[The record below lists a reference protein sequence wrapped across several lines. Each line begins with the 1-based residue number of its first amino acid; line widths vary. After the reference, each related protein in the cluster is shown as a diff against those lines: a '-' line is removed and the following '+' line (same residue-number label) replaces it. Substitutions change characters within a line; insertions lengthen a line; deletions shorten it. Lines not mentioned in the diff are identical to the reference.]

1 MSEIGKINLLA
12 ARALADE
19 LIRCGVEH
27 VCLSPGSRS
36 APMAIAFAETGRR
49 LWVHFDERSTAFF
62 ALGLA
67 KHSRKPVVALCTS
80 GTASSNFYPAVIE
93 ASYSATPLIV
103 ITCDRPPE
111 LVDFGSPQTIDQSK
125 LYGIYPKWHINLPVP
140 SDDFQVDRYL
150 KAVARRAYQTALS
163 FPAGV
168 VHLNFPFR
176 EPLIPEE
183 IENRKDDSCED
194 MHSILTPDL
203 EGTSPLSKA
212 SASKISDLLQQ
223 SRRGWIVCGYSGG
236 SDHLD
241 SILELSA
248 RLGYLL
254 VADRVS
260 NLGIHN
266 VDRSLLIS
274 SYDLLLGG
282 DPRYLPEPP
291 EVVLR
296 IGASPTS
303 KNLNRY
309 LRQLDLK
316 FSILLDNFGR
326 WHDPDWAA
334 DIVIQS
340 SAKEFVDSVLQF
352 LPDRLNRDV
361 GWLSKWAELDSL
373 VSCKLAE
380 TVLGIN
386 NALFEGRIFFELS
399 DALPAGSQIFVGN
412 SMPVRDLETY
422 FPFTDKAFHIFANRG
437 ANGIDGVLSTATGV
451 AASSG
456 KPVFLVIG
464 DLSFAH
470 DAIALSISVK
480 HSIPI
485 KVILVNNNGG
495 GIFSLLPYRNHEEFF
510 ELLFGTPHNLEL
522 GRVAGAL
529 GVRYHPCSSWQEFRD
544 AVLECQNLE
553 GPDLIEIRTDR
564 DINRKIRADI
574 RQEIQKYIASMNPI

>member
-36 APMAIAFAETGRR
+36 APMAIAFAETGGR

-80 GTASSNFYPAVIE
+80 GTAASNFYPAVIE
-93 ASYSATPLIV
+93 ASYSAIPLIV

-125 LYGIYPKWHINLPVP
+125 LYGTYPKWHINLPVP

-150 KAVARRAYQTALS
+150 KSVARRAYQTALS
-163 FPAGV
+163 FPGGV

-183 IENRKDDSCED
+183 IDNRKDEYLGD
-194 MHSILTPDL
+194 MHSILTPDFD
-203 EGTSPLSKA
+203 EASPLSKA

-296 IGASPTS
+296 IGSSPTS

-316 FSILLDNFGR
+316 FSILVDNFGR

-352 LPDRLNRDV
+352 LPARLNRDV
-361 GWLSKWAELDSL
+361 GWLSKWTELDSL

-380 TVLGIN
+380 TVLGTN

-422 FPFTDKAFHIFANRG
+422 FPFTEKAFHIFANRG

-522 GRVAGAL
+522 GRIAGAL

-544 AVLECQNLE
+544 AILECQNLE

>member
-1 MSEIGKINLLA
+1 LA

-36 APMAIAFAETGRR
+36 APMAIAFAETGGR

-80 GTASSNFYPAVIE
+80 GTAASNFYPAVIE

-125 LYGIYPKWHINLPVP
+125 LYGTYPKWHINLPVP

-150 KAVARRAYQTALS
+150 KSVARRAYQTALS

-183 IENRKDDSCED
+183 IDNRKDEYFGD
-194 MHSILTPDL
+194 MHSILTPDFD
-203 EGTSPLSKA
+203 EASPLSKA

-296 IGASPTS
+296 IGSSPTS

-316 FSILLDNFGR
+316 FSILVDNFGR

-352 LPDRLNRDV
+352 LPARLNRDV
-361 GWLSKWAELDSL
+361 GWLSKWTELDSL

-380 TVLGIN
+380 TVLGTN

-422 FPFTDKAFHIFANRG
+422 FPFTEKAFHIFANRG

-470 DAIALSISVK
+470 DAIALSISVR

-522 GRVAGAL
+522 GRIAGAL
-529 GVRYHPCSSWQEFRD
+529 GVRYHSCSSWQEFRD
-544 AVLECQNLE
+544 AILECQNLE